1 VTRVVRTAFVALAVL
16 CGLVL
21 PAHARPKT
29 DVVVLKNGDRI
40 TCEIK
45 NLNRGKLT
53 VKTDDMGTLYIE
65 WNNIASVTSTGL
77 FEIEDLAGHL
87 YFGPLETIPDEGL
100 QVATADGIE
109 TVPLATIA
117 RMLNYEASFWSRLS
131 GSLDVGFAYTKSSEL
146 SEFSADGSVKY
157 TQPTFSAELSGSSLI
172 QRQTGATD
180 TTRNTL
186 AFVYTRS
193 FERRRFALGRVS
205 ADQNRELGYELRAG
219 LAAAWG
225 QYLVRNQGHELPVA
239 AGLSLNRE
247 VPVDGEAVNN
257 LEAVLAFDW
266 ARFAYDFPKTDVEL
280 LSFLYLGL
288 TNWGRYRV
296 DLDLRVSR
304 ELFSDF
310 TFVVKGYYNYDSE
323 PPTEGASQ
331 DDYSVS
337 LGVGYTF

>member
-146 SEFSADGSVKY
+146 SEFSADGSVKRG
-157 TQPTFSAELSGSSLI
+157 PG
-172 QRQTGATD
+172 
-180 TTRNTL
+180 
-186 AFVYTRS
+186 
-193 FERRRFALGRVS
+193 RRRSGQQPRGRPRLRLGPVCLRLPQ
-205 ADQNRELGYELRAG
+205 DRLRAG
-219 LAAAWG
+219 
-225 QYLVRNQGHELPVA
+225 
-239 AGLSLNRE
+239 
-247 VPVDGEAVNN
+247 
-257 LEAVLAFDW
+257 
-266 ARFAYDFPKTDVEL
+266 
-280 LSFLYLGL
+280 
-288 TNWGRYRV
+288 
-296 DLDLRVSR
+296 
-304 ELFSDF
+304 
-310 TFVVKGYYNYDSE
+310 
-323 PPTEGASQ
+323 
-331 DDYSVS
+331 
-337 LGVGYTF
+337 